1 MSPYE
6 SVDPCMTFAR
16 IDFPE
21 SLSMEE
27 LDHYLELGW
36 FRMGQ
41 AIFTTN
47 FLNFKDQYY
56 SAVWIRVT
64 LEEFSMDR
72 TFRRLSK
79 LNAGFKKEIK
89 KAELTARQEQL
100 FKKYKGQTN
109 FQAATSL
116 KQLMYGK
123 SDRQIFTTY
132 EINIYDGDEL
142 IASGFFD
149 LGASSAAGI
158 TCFYDPAYRK
168 YSLGKFLIYLKME
181 YCREKGFRFFYP
193 GYFVPGYSFFDY
205 KLSIGKPAIQFLEF
219 SSSQWKRIE
228 EFSID
233 NSPLKFMEYKLRKLR
248 DLLMT
253 LDIKS
258 WILTYE
264 FFDANMIPELHG
276 AELFDFPVFMVF
288 SENQDENTNHLI
300 VYDIRESAYCLILC
314 RGVWKVGTSK
324 SDEKLFSAQILK
336 EMHRHRIAVDPDEVA
351 KWILERKSSFVRTQA
366 NS

>member
-1 MSPYE
+1 
-6 SVDPCMTFAR
+6 MTFAR

-21 SLSMEE
+21 SLSNKE
-27 LDHYLELGW
+27 LDQYLELGW

-47 FLNFKDQYY
+47 FLNFRDQHYN
-56 SAVWIRVT
+56 AVWLRVS
-64 LEEFSMDR
+64 LENFSVDR
-72 TFRRLSK
+72 TFLRLSK

-89 KAELTARQEQL
+89 EAELTAGKERL

-132 EINIYDGDEL
+132 EINIYDKDEL
-142 IASGFFD
+142 IATGFFD
-149 LGASSAAGI
+149 LGGSSVAGI

-168 YSLGKFLIYLKME
+168 YSLGKYLIYLKME

-193 GYFVPGYSFFDY
+193 GYFVPGYNFFDY
-205 KLSIGKPAIQFLEF
+205 KLSIGKPALQFLELGT
-219 SSSQWKRIE
+219 SQWKRME
-228 EFSID
+228 EFSFD
-233 NSPLKFMEYKLRKLR
+233 NSPLKFMEQRLQKLK
-248 DLLMT
+248 DLLIP

-264 FFDANMIPELHG
+264 FFDANLIPELQG
-276 AELFDFPVFMVF
+276 AELFDYPLFMVF
-288 SENQDENTNHLI
+288 SENQDESTNHLI
-300 VYDIRESAYCLILC
+300 VYDIRESAYCLVLC

-324 SDEKLFSAQILK
+324 SHEKLFSAQILK
-336 EMHRHRIAVDPDEVA
+336 EIHSHRIAFDAADVA
-351 KWILERKSSFVRTQA
+351 QWILERKSSFVRA
-366 NS
+366 REKS